1 MGKDSTQTTK
11 TELPPPT
18 KEELEAMAQQSA
30 LVELYF
36 DQAGYSINKTEKTV
50 YQNPAVVEQSTKKI
64 NDYQTRMNQIDNEI
78 MNTRD
83 AQQKNALVAEKNRLT
98 NWISQEQAKIDTET
112 KNATTDFEYTFEKKP
127 DPRVVELE
135 SQGKRAEA
143 EALKAELKQQELD
156 QVAQKDR
163 INAAYLDAAEKLISG
178 DFSITAEQEAQAKQ
192 YADLYKEPIMKAI
205 NTLRDEIGITADQ
218 TFASL
223 QKEQAQILSTKSS
236 VSSALDNLESKINQ
250 TGLDVETALLEADNR
265 ARENNV
271 DMNTALDL
279 SIEASRKLMEN
290 NLFETMKDV
299 RIKNAR
305 LAAATGRAST
315 DSNLVERL
323 NQQAIDAVKNAEL
336 NLASMAAQG
345 KLQVSE
351 KTADALMGIADYRV
365 RLRATQGEKREGV
378 ATTRAQLEQQAGE
391 QLLGVRQ
398 RETQATT
405 DKGLKLEDV
414 ARMRAGVEEA
424 GSKIASGLRLNA
436 AQPVT
441 MLQAG
446 GGAINTLN
454 TLDTG
459 ITQSWLDRANQNINQ
474 TIVNE
479 QSLRKS
485 QPTTTVTS
493 TPSLFEGILSTI
505 GTLGSG
511 AGSIMGGIGSLRNA
525 GKQANQ

>member
-18 KEELEAMAQQSA
+18 EEELQAMAQQSA

-36 DQAGYSINKTEKTV
+36 DQAGYTLNKTEVTK
-50 YQNPAVVEQSTKKI
+50 YDNPAAVEQ
-64 NDYQTRMNQIDNEI
+64 YQKSIDGYRNRLNQIDNEI
-78 MNTRD
+78 SKTTNSTRISELT
-83 AQQKNALVAEKNRLT
+83 QEKQRVT
-98 NWISQEQAKIDTET
+98 NWIAEEQKKLSAEQQK
-112 KNATTDFEYTFEKKP
+112 ATTDYEYTFEKKP

-135 SQGKRAEA
+135 RQGKREEA

-223 QKEQAQILSTKSS
+223 QKEESQILSTKAS

-290 NLFETMKDV
+290 NLFDTMKDV

-323 NQQAIDAVKNAEL
+323 NQQAMDAVKSAEL

-378 ATTRAQLEQQAGE
+378 ATTRAQLEQQAGD
-391 QLLGVRQ
+391 QILGVRQ
-398 RETQATT
+398 RETQATV

-459 ITQSWLDRANQNINQ
+459 VTQSWLDRANQNINQ

-493 TPSLFEGILSTI
+493 NPSLFEGILSTI

-511 AGSIMGGIGSLRNA
+511 AGSIMSGFGSLRNT
-525 GKQANQ
+525 GN